1 MSTIEVIRPTMLSR
15 FGPISVR
22 DYVKNLNRHEN
33 APPHSH
39 PRRFPIKA
47 YRVPTNH
54 VMVLTWQFAEIAGE
68 PMIANYVLRPDG
80 EDQVYEYRNSFGWSW
95 YWYMPRV
102 EVVSDEVYESDQEDD
117 SQ

>member
-1 MSTIEVIRPTMLSR
+1 MSTIEVVRPTMLSH

-22 DYVKNLNRHEN
+22 DYVKNLDSIEN

-39 PRRFPIKA
+39 PRRFPIRA

-54 VMVLTWQFAEIAGE
+54 VMVLTWQFEGE

-80 EDQVYEYRNSFGWSW
+80 QEQVYEYRNSFGWS
-95 YWYMPRV
+95 WYMPRV
-102 EVVSDEVYESDQEDD
+102 EVVSDEVYESDPDQEDD